1 MNILLVHQN
10 FPGQY
15 RELFR
20 WLIAQRRH
28 NIVFLTQ
35 RKDVTPIEG
44 AEIVVYKPHHQAAK
58 DAYALSSYWEDC
70 VGNGYG
76 AAQACETL
84 KQDGFPPDIILGHV
98 GWGELTFVKQVW
110 PDVPVIGL
118 FEYFFRAEGG
128 SAWASTP
135 SSGPDQAAY
144 TMHARNAVNF
154 ANIQTVDLGH
164 APRPAG
170 SATRFPKASTPSFSS
185 AMTASAPIS

>member
-28 NIVFLTQ
+28 NVVFLTQ

-44 AEIVVYKPHHQAAK
+44 AEIVVYQPHHKAAE

-84 KQDGFPPDIILGHV
+84 KHDGF
-98 GWGELTFVKQVW
+98 
-110 PDVPVIGL
+110 
-118 FEYFFRAEGG
+118 
-128 SAWASTP
+128 
-135 SSGPDQAAY
+135 
-144 TMHARNAVNF
+144 
-154 ANIQTVDLGH
+154 
-164 APRPAG
+164 RPT
-170 SATRFPKASTPSFSS
+170 SSS
-185 AMTASAPIS
+185 AMWGGAS